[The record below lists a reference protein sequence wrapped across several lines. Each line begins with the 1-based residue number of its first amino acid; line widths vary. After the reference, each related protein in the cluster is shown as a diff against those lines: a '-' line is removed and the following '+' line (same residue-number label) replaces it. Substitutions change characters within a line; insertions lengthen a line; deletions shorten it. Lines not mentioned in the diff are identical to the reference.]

1 MIIIG
6 IDPGM
11 SGAIAAVDEKT
22 HEILRVEDTPTFLI
36 AKVREYDIV
45 GMADLLRSISLGR
58 PSRVVLEQAQAMPKQ
73 GVTSTFHF
81 GRGYG
86 IWLGI
91 LGTLQMPY
99 RTVRPCEW
107 TKTLFH
113 GLPGKGKERSILF
126 ASRTFP
132 GIELVPDGCRK
143 PRDGRADAACLAYYG
158 LTA

>member
-11 SGAIAAVDEKT
+11 CGAIAAVDAST
-22 HEILRVEDTPTFLI
+22 REIVRVEDCPVI
-36 AKVREYDIV
+36 PAGKGSEYDI
-45 GMADLLRSISLGR
+45 GSMADLIRSIAIGGR
-58 PSRVVLEQAQAMPKQ
+58 AMVILEQAQAMPKQ

-91 LGTLQMPY
+91 LGALGIPY

-107 TKTLFH
+107 TREVFK

-126 ASRTFP
+126 ASRAFP
-132 GIELVPDGCRK
+132 GIELVPEGCRK